1 MDLDF
6 SEEQEM
12 LRKTARDFLANEFP
26 MTLVR
31 EMADDERGYTPELWH
46 KLADLGWL
54 GLAFPEE
61 YGGSGANF
69 LDLVALLEEMGRGC
83 FSGPFFSTAVL
94 GGLTILDAGTEEQ
107 KREFLPKIAG
117 GESILTL
124 ALTERDVS
132 YEPSG
137 VRLKATAD
145 KDGYIL
151 DGEKLFVPDAHIA
164 DWLLCVART
173 TEDTMGVDG
182 ITVFLTDANSP
193 GISYTVLKTLAG
205 DKQCRVVFDSVKVPK
220 TRILGELD
228 QGWPIVYRA
237 LQRATV
243 AQCAEML
250 GGAQRVLEMVVD
262 YAKDRQQFGRAIGSF
277 QAIQHHAANMA
288 IDVDGMRLTTYE
300 AAWMLSEGLPCAK
313 EVAMAKAWASD
324 AYKRIALLGVKI
336 HGGVGYMQDHDATI
350 YFRRAEAAEA
360 AFGNSTLH
368 REMVTRGL
376 GL

>member
-31 EMADDERGYTPELWH
+31 EMVDDERGYTPELWH
-46 KLADLGWL
+46 KVADLGWL

-61 YGGSGANF
+61 YEGSGANF

-117 GESILTL
+117 GELILTL
-124 ALTERDVS
+124 ALTEPDVS

-145 KDGYIL
+145 KDDYIL

-173 TEDTMGVDG
+173 TEATMGEDG

-205 DKQCRVVFDSVKVPK
+205 DKQCRVVFDSVRVPK

-228 QGWPIVYRA
+228 QCWPIVRRA

-243 AQCAEML
+243 AKCAEML
-250 GGAQRVLEMVVD
+250 GGAQRVLEMVVA
-262 YAKDRQQFGRAIGSF
+262 YAKDRQQFGHAIGSF

-288 IDVDGMRLTTYE
+288 IDVGGMRLTTYE
-300 AAWMLSEGLPCAK
+300 TAWMLSEGLSCAK

-336 HGGVGYMQDHDATI
+336 HGGVGYMQDHDMTI

-360 AFGNSTLH
+360 AFGNADLH

>member
-31 EMADDERGYTPELWH
+31 EMADDEKGYTPELWG
-46 KLADLGWL
+46 KVADLGWP

-61 YGGSGANF
+61 YEGSGGNF
-69 LDLVALLEEMGRGC
+69 LDLMVLLEEMGRGC
-83 FSGPFFSTAVL
+83 FSGPFFSTVVL

-107 KREFLPKIAG
+107 KGEFLPKIAG
-117 GESILTL
+117 GELVFTL
-124 ALTERDVS
+124 ALTEPSVS

-137 VRLKATAD
+137 VRFKATAD
-145 KDGYIL
+145 KDDYIL
-151 DGEKLFVPDAHIA
+151 DGEKLFVPDAHVA

-173 TEDTMGVDG
+173 GEATTGEDG
-182 ITVFLTDANSP
+182 ITVFLVDAKSP
-193 GISYTVLKTLAG
+193 GISHTLLKTMAG

-220 TRILGELD
+220 TRIIGELD
-228 QGWPIVYRA
+228 QSWPIVRRA
-237 LQRATV
+237 LQRAAV
-243 AQCAEML
+243 AKCAEMV
-250 GGAQRVLEMVVD
+250 GGAQRVLEMAVA
-262 YAKDRQQFGRAIGSF
+262 YAKDRQQFGRPIGSF

-300 AAWMLSEGLPCAK
+300 AAWMLSEGLPCVK
-313 EVAMAKAWASD
+313 EVATAKAWASD
-324 AYKRIALLGVKI
+324 AYKRIALLGLKI
-336 HGGVGYMQDHDATI
+336 HGGVGYMQDHDMTI

-360 AFGNSTLH
+360 AFGNADFH
-368 REMVTRGL
+368 REMLTRGL

>member
-31 EMADDERGYTPELWH
+31 EMVDDERGYTPELWH
-46 KLADLGWL
+46 KVADLGWL

-69 LDLVALLEEMGRGC
+69 LDLVALLEETGRGC

-145 KDGYIL
+145 KDSYIL

-173 TEDTMGVDG
+173 TEATMGVDG

-205 DKQCRVVFDSVKVPK
+205 DKQCRVVFDSVRVPK

-228 QGWPIVYRA
+228 QGWPIVCRA

-243 AQCAEML
+243 AKCAEML

-300 AAWMLSEGLPCAK
+300 TAWMLSEGLSCAK
-313 EVAMAKAWASD
+313 EVAMAKVWASD

-336 HGGVGYMQDHDATI
+336 HGGVGYMQDHDITI

-360 AFGNSTLH
+360 AFGNADLH
-368 REMVTRGL
+368 REMVTQGL